1 MKGRQ
6 TMKLLAA
13 LSSVGL
19 AACSVVGIR
28 ETQEPA
34 FTVIGQAGPAELRQY
49 GPRVAAETT
58 VSADE
63 IGARSAGFRR
73 LAGYIFGGNTSK
85 AQIAMTAPV
94 AQASETIAMT
104 APVAKAK
111 VADGAWLVRFFMPAG
126 STLETLPTPSDPA
139 VKLVPVPAETVATLR
154 FTGSTSPDAVREQQA
169 ALLKALSGSVWTP
182 TGTVTAWFYDPPW
195 TLPFLRRNE
204 AVVTVAKT

>member
-6 TMKLLAA
+6 TLKLLAV

-28 ETQEPA
+28 ETEEPA
-34 FTVIGQAGPAELRQY
+34 FTVIGHAGPAELRHY
-49 GPRVAAETT
+49 GPRIAAETT

-104 APVAKAK
+104 APVATAKA
-111 VADGAWLVRFFMPAG
+111 ADGAWVIRFFMPAG
-126 STLETLPTPSDPA
+126 TTLETLPTPKDPA
-139 VKLVPVPAETVATLR
+139 VRLVPVPGETVAALR
-154 FTGSTSPDAVREQQA
+154 FTGSTSPAAVREQQD
-169 ALLKALSGSVWTP
+169 ALLKALSGSGWTSA
-182 TGTVTAWFYDPPW
+182 GTVNAWFYDPPW

-204 AVVTVAKT
+204 AVVTVTKT